1 MRFKLYY
8 NEQTEQMDFNCLKD
22 KFTDVI
28 LPDDPNQHVYFPIP
42 DELQNEIREEL
53 LSLVTAQDSEDMQ
66 LISEQMKALTS
77 KRKELVNNLRVKLNP
92 KIIEKCKEFKEDN
105 AEYFI

>member
-1 MRFKLYY
+1 MRFKIYY
-8 NEQTEQMDFNCLKD
+8 NQETEQMDFNCLKD

-28 LPDDPNQHVYFPIP
+28 LPEDPNQHVYFPIP
-42 DELQNEIREEL
+42 DELQNKIREEL
-53 LSLVTAQDSEDMQ
+53 LSLFSEKDSEEIQ
-66 LISEQMKALTS
+66 LSS

-92 KIIEKCKEFKEDN
+92 KIIEKCKEFREDN